1 MVMVENLDSVIS
13 EMELYADKFNVP
25 IMQKDGIEYLI
36 NYIKK
41 HDIKNI
47 LEIGTA
53 IGYSAIKMATCNN
66 KIHVTKIE
74 RD

>member
-1 MVMVENLDSVIS
+1 MVENLDSVIS

-41 HDIKNI
+41 
-47 LEIGTA
+47 T
-53 IGYSAIKMATCNN
+53 
-66 KIHVTKIE
+66 
-74 RD
+74 